1 MKFPFTAALGAEDM
15 VCALSLAG
23 ISPEIDGVLA
33 RGEKGTAET
42 VMVLALTG
50 VVRSDLQS
58 EEVA

>member
-1 MKFPFTAALGAEDM
+1 MA
-15 VCALSLAG
+15 CALSLAC

-33 RGEKGTAET
+33 QGEKGTAET

-58 EEVA
+58 EGVA